1 MKRKNKG
8 ILLGIWGTCCYG
20 TNPLFALPLFAA
32 GMTTDS
38 VLFYR
43 YGFALIIFGLW
54 LTLHK
59 KISLRIS
66 WRETAVLLPLGVI
79 FAISS
84 LTLYQSYIYIGAGI
98 ASTIL
103 FIYPILVALMMSA
116 FFHEKI
122 SLRTIGAIILTT
134 VGIGL
139 FYEGKDGQPISLW
152 GVVLV
157 LISALAYAIYMVALK
172 NVRLLKRVQYSKLTF
187 YVMFFGLFVFFF
199 AADFGTKIQ
208 PITTVFMLGCL
219 LCSAVIPTIISLET
233 MTIAIKL
240 IGPTLSAVLGA
251 LEPVTA
257 VFIGVLIFG
266 EHLSLRIACGIVLI
280 LAAVMLIILSG
291 QPKQKRSPT
300 GIKRHKIG

>member
-1 MKRKNKG
+1 MKRKDKG

-32 GMTTDS
+32 GITSNS

-59 KISLRIS
+59 KISLKIS
-66 WRETAVLLPLGVI
+66 LREAGVLMPLGVV

-84 LTLYQSYIYIGAGI
+84 LTLFQSYIYIGAGI

-103 FIYPILVALMMSA
+103 FIYPIMVALMMA
-116 FFHEKI
+116 MFFHERI
-122 SLRTIGAIILTT
+122 SLKTVGAIILTT
-134 VGIGL
+134 VGICL
-139 FYEGKDGQPISLW
+139 FYEGKDGQTLNLI
-152 GVVLV
+152 GVGLV
-157 LISALAYAIYMVALK
+157 LISALAYAVYMVALK
-172 NVRLLKRVQYSKLTF
+172 NVKMLKRVQYSKLTF

-199 AADFGTKIQ
+199 ASNFGIELQ
-208 PITTVFMLGCL
+208 PINSLFMLACL
-219 LCSAVIPTIISLET
+219 LGSAVIPTIISLET

-240 IGPTLSAVLGA
+240 IGPTLSAILGA

-257 VFIGVLIFG
+257 VFIGVFVFG
-266 EHLSLRIACGIVLI
+266 EHLSVRIVCGIILI
-280 LAAVMLIILSG
+280 LSAVLMIVLGGSSKNVKSKPKELSTT
-291 QPKQKRSPT
+291 K
-300 GIKRHKIG
+300 

>member
-1 MKRKNKG
+1 MKRKDKG

-32 GMTTDS
+32 GITSNS

-59 KISLRIS
+59 KISLKIS
-66 WRETAVLLPLGVI
+66 LREAGVLMPLGVV

-84 LTLYQSYIYIGAGI
+84 LTLFQSYIYIGAGI

-103 FIYPILVALMMSA
+103 FIYPIMVALMMA
-116 FFHEKI
+116 MFFHERI
-122 SLRTIGAIILTT
+122 SLKTVGAIILTT
-134 VGIGL
+134 VGICL
-139 FYEGKDGQPISLW
+139 FYEGKDGQTLNLI
-152 GVVLV
+152 GVGLV
-157 LISALAYAIYMVALK
+157 LISALAYAVYMVALK
-172 NVRLLKRVQYSKLTF
+172 NVKMLKRVQYSKLTF

-199 AADFGTKIQ
+199 ASNFGIELQ
-208 PITTVFMLGCL
+208 PINSWFMLACL
-219 LCSAVIPTIISLET
+219 LGSAIIPTIISLET

-240 IGPTLSAVLGA
+240 IGPTLSAILGA

-257 VFIGVLIFG
+257 VFIGVCVFG
-266 EHLSLRIACGIVLI
+266 EHLSVRICCGIILI
-280 LAAVMLIILSG
+280 LFAVLMIVLGNGSKSEKTNKCRRG
-291 QPKQKRSPT
+291 Q
-300 GIKRHKIG
+300 

>member
-1 MKRKNKG
+1 MKRKDKG

-32 GMTTDS
+32 GITSNS

-59 KISLRIS
+59 KISLKIS
-66 WRETAVLLPLGVI
+66 LREAGVLMPLGVV

-84 LTLYQSYIYIGAGI
+84 LTLFQSYIYIGAGI

-103 FIYPILVALMMSA
+103 FIYPIMVALMMA
-116 FFHEKI
+116 MFFHERI
-122 SLRTIGAIILTT
+122 SLKTVGAIILTT
-134 VGIGL
+134 VGICL
-139 FYEGKDGQPISLW
+139 FYEGKDGQTLNLI
-152 GVVLV
+152 GVGLV
-157 LISALAYAIYMVALK
+157 LISALAYAVYMVALK
-172 NVRLLKRVQYSKLTF
+172 NVKMLKRVQYSKLTF

-199 AADFGTKIQ
+199 ASNFSIELQ
-208 PITTVFMLGCL
+208 PINSWFMLACL
-219 LCSAVIPTIISLET
+219 LGSAVIPTIISLET

-240 IGPTLSAVLGA
+240 IGPTLSAILGA

-257 VFIGVLIFG
+257 VFIGVFVFG
-266 EHLSLRIACGIVLI
+266 EHLSVRIVCGIILI
-280 LAAVMLIILSG
+280 LSAVLMIVLGGSSKNVKSKPKELSTT
-291 QPKQKRSPT
+291 K
-300 GIKRHKIG
+300 

>member
-1 MKRKNKG
+1 MKRKNRG

-20 TNPLFALPLFAA
+20 MNPLFALPLFAA
-32 GMTTDS
+32 GITSNS

-59 KISLRIS
+59 KISLKIS
-66 WRETAVLLPLGVI
+66 WREAGVLMPLGVV

-84 LTLYQSYIYIGAGI
+84 LTLFQSYIYIGAGI

-103 FIYPILVALMMSA
+103 FIYPIMVALMMA
-116 FFHEKI
+116 MFFHEKI
-122 SLRTIGAIILTT
+122 SLKTVAAIVLTT

-139 FYEGKDGQPISLW
+139 FYEGKDGQTLNLL
-152 GVVLV
+152 GVGLV
-157 LISALAYAIYMVALK
+157 LISALSYAVYMVALK
-172 NVRLLKRVQYSKLTF
+172 NVKMLKRVQYSKLTF

-199 AADFGTKIQ
+199 ASNFGIELQ
-208 PITTVFMLGCL
+208 PINSWFMLVCL
-219 LCSAVIPTIISLET
+219 LGSALIPTIISLET

-240 IGPTLSAVLGA
+240 IGPTLSAILGA

-257 VFIGVLIFG
+257 VFIGVFVFG
-266 EHLSLRIACGIVLI
+266 EHLSVRIVCGIVLI
-280 LAAVMLIILSG
+280 LAAVLMIVL
-291 QPKQKRSPT
+291 T
-300 GIKRHKIG
+300 GGSKKIKKHQ